1 MSTYIPARLQEA
13 SDKLEAAQQEYYV
26 AFEKAYPDFKDARAW
41 FDHFIK
47 HDVERAVESG
57 NPKLY
62 AHTAMDCVIA
72 AGAHKDAARMLQ
84 LCVGVDLN
92 EDPDLSFMAGPLRHV
107 SAALRGDILVL
118 TWTFDDSCCEGE
130 KIVAVLRVP
139 VRYKTKLNQRFSA
152 PIGFD
157 LCGAE
162 FAYSRPFKQRNDH
175 FIVSLEVAALSVAAS
190 RPMLAAVHDLG
201 ERLSRCEGWAPREG
215 ITLKDRASEFGLD
228 SGEHEVMVVYKM
240 QSHLPRA
247 FGERKA
253 VLPDVER
260 VEVMPELAWA
270 DLARFRIALTEGDCE
285 SRMQL
290 LRDLGYEDWGHVEG
304 ARYVLT
310 ARVGADGSFFSDGS
324 SLVD

>member
-92 EDPDLSFMAGPLRHV
+92 EDPDLSFMAGPLRQV

-175 FIVSLEVAALSVAAS
+175 DACCCA
-190 RPMLAAVHDLG
+190 RLG
-201 ERLSRCEGWAPREG
+201 
-215 ITLKDRASEFGLD
+215 
-228 SGEHEVMVVYKM
+228 
-240 QSHLPRA
+240 
-247 FGERKA
+247 
-253 VLPDVER
+253 
-260 VEVMPELAWA
+260 
-270 DLARFRIALTEGDCE
+270 
-285 SRMQL
+285 
-290 LRDLGYEDWGHVEG
+290 
-304 ARYVLT
+304 
-310 ARVGADGSFFSDGS
+310 
-324 SLVD
+324 